1 MLLAELRSPFQF
13 GVLLVTDSASTD
25 PIPSWTTPDEQVT
38 STRSALVMRVLHA
51 DEGECTVKVWDDDKD
66 VSGRLAYSGSIEVP
80 SGVLRISDALGS
92 VASELALDPGLYAI
106 EIFADAAVEATS
118 VHVVL
123 RRQ

>member
-1 MLLAELRSPFQF
+1 
-13 GVLLVTDSASTD
+13 
-25 PIPSWTTPDEQVT
+25 
-38 STRSALVMRVLHA
+38 MRVLHA